1 MPYIRKATQ
10 KRIIE
15 LLKINVSMSDLKTQF
30 NATDGQLIEIMKG
43 IGMYGSKSATMG
55 FKNEPYFVGDFNTIP
70 NYSVNDLIG
79 QEKTIYEA
87 ML

>member
-1 MPYIRKATQ
+1 MPYIRKATE

-30 NATDGQLIEIMKG
+30 NATEGQLIEIMKG
-43 IGMYGSKSATMG
+43 IGMYGSKSATVG
-55 FKNEPYFVGDFNTIP
+55 FKNEPYFIGDFNTIH
-70 NYSVNDLIG
+70 NYSVNDLNG
-79 QEKTIYEA
+79 TEKEIYEA